1 MRTIGYVGKVG
12 SDSAEVLLGKHAQC
26 AGCGACIAASDTRDR
41 SIAAANDIGAAE
53 GDRVE
58 IEISPGRL
66 VVAAFMMFILPIL
79 SALAGGYAGYR
90 LAGNLGFG
98 PVPAGIAMGCL
109 AFAGSFLLL
118 KGIERTGRKAG
129 LPRIIRIL
137 DQDETEG
144 RC

>member
-1 MRTIGYVGKVG
+1 MRSIGYVGKVE

-26 AGCGACIAASDTRDR
+26 AGCGACIAASDSRER
-41 SIAAANDIGAAE
+41 RIAAANDIGAAE

-58 IEISPGRL
+58 IEIQPGRL
-66 VVAAFMMFILPIL
+66 VVAAFMMFILPVL
-79 SALAGGYAGYR
+79 SALAGGYTGYR
-90 LAGNLGFG
+90 LALSLGLP
-98 PVPAGIAMGCL
+98 PVLAGIALGCV

-118 KGIERTGRKAG
+118 KGVDRAGRKAG
-129 LPRIIRIL
+129 LPMIIRIL

>member
-1 MRTIGYVGKVG
+1 MRSIGYVGKVESG
-12 SDSAEVLLGKHAQC
+12 SAEVLLGKHAQC
-26 AGCGACIAASDTRDR
+26 AGCGACIAASDTRER
-41 SIAAANDIGAAE
+41 KIAAANGIGAAE

-66 VVAAFMMFILPIL
+66 VVAAFMMFILPVI

-90 LAGNLGFG
+90 LAGNLGVP
-98 PVPAGIAMGCL
+98 PVLAGIVSGCL

-118 KGIERTGRKAG
+118 KGAERAGRKAG

-137 DQDETEG
+137 NKDETEG